1 MPSRATRLN
10 RIKEL
15 FEGRHAGFTPKELA
29 SATGVHVRTI
39 QRDLLTLQSEM
50 GAALEEHDGRYAL
63 MREERLPRLD
73 LNLQQARA
81 LLVATR
87 LFLRYSDDGDPDAA
101 GALEKLAR
109 ILPQPVRAQVLAAAS
124 SIDHRSFDPQYA
136 RNLATVT
143 EAWAN
148 RRWLRLS
155 YKSAGRARAKE
166 VELAPYV
173 LEPSAAG
180 FATYVVGYSRTHG
193 DIRTFK
199 VERIVSA
206 EKLPEAFD
214 VPDGFD
220 FEHMMS
226 SAWGIIW
233 GEGVQVRLRF
243 APDVAWRVRETKW
256 HPSQQLDELPDGAVE
271 LTMSVASMME
281 LGRWVRSWG
290 DKVEVMEPDSLRQ
303 ELREEALRTARNYSR
318 APKPARKRA
327 AKKRPK
333 PAPEQQA
340 ALPA

>member
-1 MPSRATRLN
+1 MPTRAARLN
-10 RIKEL
+10 RLKQL
-15 FEGRHAGFTPKELA
+15 FEGRSAGFTAKELA
-29 SATGVHVRTI
+29 STTGMHVRTI

-50 GAALEEHDGRYAL
+50 GAALEEHDGRYSL
-63 MREERLPRLD
+63 MQEERLPRLD

-87 LFLRYSDDGDPDAA
+87 LFLKYSDDGDPDAA
-101 GALEKLAR
+101 GALERLAR
-109 ILPQPVRAQVLAAAS
+109 IMPQPVRAQVLAAAS

-155 YKSAGRARAKE
+155 YKSAGRARPKE

-180 FATYVVGYSRTHG
+180 FATYVVGYSRTHD

-206 EKLPEAFD
+206 DKLPENFEL
-214 VPDGFD
+214 PDNFD
-220 FEHMMS
+220 FEGMMS

-233 GEGVQVRLRF
+233 GEGIQVRLRF
-243 APDVAWRVRETKW
+243 APDVAWRVRESKW
-256 HPSQQLDELPDGAVE
+256 HPSQQIDELPGGAVE
-271 LTMSVASMME
+271 LTLAVASMME

-290 DKVEVMEPDSLRQ
+290 DKVEVIEPDSLRQ
-303 ELREEALRTARNYSR
+303 ELRAEAVRTARNYSR
-318 APKPARKRA
+318 PAKPARKRA
-327 AKKRPK
+327 AKKAPQ
-333 PAPEQQA
+333 PASDQQA